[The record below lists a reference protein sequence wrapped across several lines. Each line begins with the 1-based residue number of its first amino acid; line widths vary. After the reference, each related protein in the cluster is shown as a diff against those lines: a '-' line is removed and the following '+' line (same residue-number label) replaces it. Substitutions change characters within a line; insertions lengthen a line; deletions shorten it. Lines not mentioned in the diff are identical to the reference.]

1 MEATVVKGMLAIR
14 CVDILPDGVSCLTVD
29 LPAGDVDG
37 WAYSSYEALPVVV
50 RFQGRQYSKAGWNS
64 DRGVAYYHT
73 GGRNVAE
80 VVRA

>member
-1 MEATVVKGMLAIR
+1 MQAEVVKGMLAIR
-14 CVDILPDGVSCLTVD
+14 CVDTLPDGVSCLTVD

-37 WAYSSYEALPVVV
+37 WACSSYEALPVVV